1 MSYLE
6 IEKVIGREIIDSRG
20 NPTVEAE
27 VWLADG
33 TIGRGAAPSGA
44 STGEFE
50 ALELR
55 DGDKSRFGGKGVS
68 KAVENINTTI
78 NEALVGMDASDIYA
92 VDAAML
98 KADGTKDKSN
108 LGANA
113 ILAVSTAAA
122 RAAAI
127 SLDVPLYRFLG
138 GVSGNKLPVP
148 MMNIL
153 NGGAHAA
160 NTVDVQEFMIM
171 PAGAPSFKEGLRWCT
186 EVFHALQALLKS
198 KGLATSV
205 GDEGGFAPDLASDE
219 EAIQYI
225 LEAIEKAGYVPG
237 KDFVLAMDAASSEW
251 KGSKKG
257 EYKLP
262 KCGKVFTSEELVE
275 HWKQLVEKYPIYS
288 IEDGLDEE
296 DWEGWQHMTKE
307 LGGKVQL
314 VGDDLFVTNTE
325 RLSKGISLGCG
336 NSILIKLNQIG
347 SVSETLEA
355 IKMAHKAGYTAIA
368 SHRSGETEDTTI
380 ADLAV
385 ALNTCQIKT
394 GAPSRSE
401 RVAKYNQLLRI
412 EEELGGAAQYPGFGA
427 FLIKKYITGNNL
439 RARQK
444 ACGRGGAES
453 RPYAFV
459 EKIVR
464 FWRKKLCKISVM
476 LPRQH
481 TQTLIFW
488 YSIFAGWE
496 NPAVHNLKE
505 VHNDRFQTVGRL

>member
-1 MSYLE
+1 MNNLH

-27 VWLADG
+27 VILADG
-33 TIGRGAAPSGA
+33 TVGRGVAPSGA

-55 DGDKSRFGGKGVS
+55 DGDKARFGGKGVT

-78 NEALVGMDASDIYA
+78 NEVLRGMDASDIYA
-92 VDAAML
+92 VDGAMIA
-98 KADGTKDKSN
+98 ADGTKDKSN

-113 ILAVSTAAA
+113 ILAVSIASA
-122 RAAAI
+122 RAACT
-127 SLDVPLYRFLG
+127 SLNIPLYRFLG
-138 GVSGNKLPVP
+138 GINATRLPVP

-171 PAGAPSFKEGLRWCT
+171 PAGASSFKEGLRWCT
-186 EVFHALQALLKS
+186 EVFHSLQKLLKS

-205 GDEGGFAPDLASDE
+205 GDEGGFAPNLASDE

-225 LEAIEKAGYVPG
+225 LEAVKLAGYEPG
-237 KDFVLAMDAASSEW
+237 RDFVLAMDAAASEW
-251 KGSKKG
+251 KTDKVG
-257 EYKLP
+257 EYRLP
-262 KCGKVFTSEELVE
+262 KCGKTFTAAELVE
-275 HWKQLVEKYPIYS
+275 HWKALVEKYPIFS
-288 IEDGLDEE
+288 LEDGLDEE
-296 DWEGWQHMTKE
+296 DWEGWQLLNRE
-307 LGGKVQL
+307 LGSKIQL

-325 RLSKGISLGCG
+325 RLAKGIKLGAC

-347 SVSETLEA
+347 SISETLEA
-355 IKMAHKAGYTAIA
+355 IQMAHKAGYTAVT

-412 EEELGGAAQYPGFGA
+412 EEQLGKSAVYPGFSA
-427 FLIKKYITGNNL
+427 FNVK
-439 RARQK
+439 R
-444 ACGRGGAES
+444 
-453 RPYAFV
+453 
-459 EKIVR
+459 
-464 FWRKKLCKISVM
+464 
-476 LPRQH
+476 
-481 TQTLIFW
+481 
-488 YSIFAGWE
+488 
-496 NPAVHNLKE
+496 
-505 VHNDRFQTVGRL
+505 

>member
-1 MSYLE
+1 MIYLE
-6 IEKVIGREIIDSRG
+6 IEKVIGREILDSRG

-27 VWLADG
+27 VTLTDG
-33 TIGRGAAPSGA
+33 TVARGTAPSGA

-55 DGDKSRFGGKGVS
+55 DGDKSRYLGKGVS
-68 KAVENINTTI
+68 KAVNNINTVI
-78 NEALVGMDASDIYA
+78 NDAIKGLNASDIYA
-92 VDAAML
+92 VDGAML

-113 ILAVSTAAA
+113 ILAVSIATA

-127 SLDVPLYRFLG
+127 AMDIPLYRFLG
-138 GVSGNKLPVP
+138 GISGNRLPVP

-171 PAGAPSFKEGLRWCT
+171 PVGAPSFKEALRWCA
-186 EVFHALQALLKS
+186 EVFHALATLLKS

-225 LEAIEKAGYVPG
+225 LEAVKNAGYEPG
-237 KDFVLAMDAASSEW
+237 KDFMIAMDAASSEW
-251 KGSKKG
+251 KGEKKG
-257 EYKLP
+257 EYILP
-262 KCGKVFTSEELVE
+262 KAGTKFTSAELIE
-275 HWKQLVEKYPIYS
+275 HWKKLVEKYPIVS
-288 IEDGLDEE
+288 IEDALDEE
-296 DWEGWQHMTKE
+296 DWEGWKLLTAE
-307 LGGKVQL
+307 IGNKVQL

-325 RLSKGISLGCG
+325 RLKKGIDNKCG

-355 IKMAHKAGYTAIA
+355 IKMAHKAGYTAIS
-368 SHRSGETEDTTI
+368 SHRSGETADTTI

-412 EEELGGAAQYPGFGA
+412 EEELGKSAVYPGISA
-427 FLIKKYITGNNL
+427 FNFNK
-439 RARQK
+439 
-444 ACGRGGAES
+444 
-453 RPYAFV
+453 
-459 EKIVR
+459 
-464 FWRKKLCKISVM
+464 
-476 LPRQH
+476 
-481 TQTLIFW
+481 
-488 YSIFAGWE
+488 
-496 NPAVHNLKE
+496 
-505 VHNDRFQTVGRL
+505 

>member
-1 MSYLE
+1 MNYLE
-6 IEKVIGREIIDSRG
+6 IEKVIGREILDSRG

-27 VWLADG
+27 VTLVDG
-33 TIGRGAAPSGA
+33 TVARGTAPSGA

-55 DGDKSRFGGKGVS
+55 DGDKSRYLGKGVS
-68 KAVENINTTI
+68 KAVDNINTVI
-78 NEALVGMDASDIYA
+78 ADAIVGMDASDIYA
-92 VDAAML
+92 VDAAMIA
-98 KADGTKDKSN
+98 ADGTKDKSK

-113 ILAVSTAAA
+113 ILAVSIATA
-122 RAAAI
+122 RAASQA
-127 SLDVPLYRFLG
+127 LDIPLYRFLG
-138 GVSGNKLPVP
+138 GISGNRLPVP

-171 PAGAPSFKEGLRWCT
+171 PVGAPSFKEALRWCA
-186 EVFHALQALLKS
+186 EVFHALATLLKS

-205 GDEGGFAPDLASDE
+205 GDEGGFAPNLASGE

-225 LEAIEKAGYVPG
+225 LEAVKNAGYEPG
-237 KDFVLAMDAASSEW
+237 KDFMIAMDAASSEW
-251 KGSKKG
+251 KGSAKG
-257 EYKLP
+257 EYILP
-262 KCGKVFTSEELVE
+262 KAGTKFTSEELIA
-275 HWKQLVEKYPIYS
+275 HWKQLVEKYPIIS
-288 IEDGLDEE
+288 IKDALDEE
-296 DWEGWQHMTKE
+296 DWEGWQKLTKE
-307 LGGKVQL
+307 LGDKVQL

-325 RLSKGISLGCG
+325 RLSKGIELGCG

-368 SHRSGETEDTTI
+368 SHRSGETADTTI

-412 EEELGGAAQYPGFGA
+412 EEELGASAVYPGIKA
-427 FLIKKYITGNNL
+427 FNIK
-439 RARQK
+439 
-444 ACGRGGAES
+444 
-453 RPYAFV
+453 
-459 EKIVR
+459 
-464 FWRKKLCKISVM
+464 
-476 LPRQH
+476 
-481 TQTLIFW
+481 
-488 YSIFAGWE
+488 
-496 NPAVHNLKE
+496 
-505 VHNDRFQTVGRL
+505 

>member
-1 MSYLE
+1 MLHLE
-6 IEKVIGREIIDSRG
+6 IEKVVGREIIDSRG

-27 VWLADG
+27 VYLADG
-33 TIGRGAAPSGA
+33 TVGRGAPSGA

-55 DGDKSRFGGKGVS
+55 DGNKDRFGGKGVS
-68 KAVENINTTI
+68 KAVGNINTTI
-78 NEALVGMDASDIYA
+78 NEALKGIDASDIYA
-92 VDAAML
+92 VDGAML
-98 KADGTKDKSN
+98 AADGTKDKSN

-113 ILAVSTAAA
+113 ILAVSIAAV
-122 RAAAI
+122 RAAATALQI
-127 SLDVPLYRFLG
+127 PLYRLLG
-138 GVSGNKLPVP
+138 GVNGNRLPVP

-186 EVFHALQALLKS
+186 EVFHALAVLLKER
-198 KGLATSV
+198 GLATSV
-205 GDEGGFAPDLASDE
+205 GDEGGFAPDLGSDE
-219 EAIQYI
+219 EAIECI
-225 LEAIEKAGYVPG
+225 LEAVEKAGYKPG
-237 KDFVLAMDAASSEW
+237 EDFVLAMDAASSEW
-251 KGSKKG
+251 KSATKG
-257 EYKLP
+257 EYLLP
-262 KCGKVFTSEELVE
+262 KSGRKFTSAELIE
-275 HWKQLVEKYPIYS
+275 HWKQLCEKYPIYS

-296 DWEGWQHMTKE
+296 DWEGWQQLTKE
-307 LGGKVQL
+307 LGDTVQL

-325 RLSKGISLGCG
+325 RLSKGIKLGCG

-355 IKMAHKAGYTAIA
+355 IKMAHNAGYTAVT

-412 EEELGGAAQYPGFGA
+412 EEQLGNAAVYPGKGA
-427 FLIKKYITGNNL
+427 FHI
-439 RARQK
+439 
-444 ACGRGGAES
+444 S
-453 RPYAFV
+453 R
-459 EKIVR
+459 
-464 FWRKKLCKISVM
+464 
-476 LPRQH
+476 
-481 TQTLIFW
+481 
-488 YSIFAGWE
+488 
-496 NPAVHNLKE
+496 
-505 VHNDRFQTVGRL
+505 

>member
-1 MSYLE
+1 MLHLE
-6 IEKVIGREIIDSRG
+6 IEKVVGREIIDSRG

-27 VWLADG
+27 VYLADG
-33 TIGRGAAPSGA
+33 TVGRGAAPSGA

-55 DGDKSRFGGKGVS
+55 DGDKDRFGGKGVS

-78 NEALVGMDASDIYA
+78 NETLKGIDASNIYA
-92 VDAAML
+92 VDGAML
-98 KADGTKDKSN
+98 AVDGTKDKSN

-113 ILAVSTAAA
+113 ILAVSIAAV
-122 RAAAI
+122 RAAATALQI
-127 SLDVPLYRFLG
+127 PLYRLLG
-138 GVSGNKLPVP
+138 GVNGNRLPVP

-186 EVFHALQALLKS
+186 EVFHALAALLKER
-198 KGLATSV
+198 GLATSV
-205 GDEGGFAPDLASDE
+205 GDEGGFAPDLGSDE
-219 EAIQYI
+219 EAIECI
-225 LEAIEKAGYVPG
+225 LEAIERAGYKPG
-237 KDFVLAMDAASSEW
+237 DDFVLAMDAASSEW
-251 KGSKKG
+251 KSGTKG
-257 EYKLP
+257 EYLLP
-262 KCGKVFTSEELVE
+262 KSGRKFTSEELIE
-275 HWKQLVEKYPIYS
+275 HWKQLCEKYPIYS

-296 DWEGWQHMTKE
+296 DWEGWQQLTKE
-307 LGGKVQL
+307 LGDKVQL

-325 RLSKGISLGCG
+325 RLSKGIKLGCG

-355 IKMAHKAGYTAIA
+355 IKMAHNAGYTAVT

-412 EEELGGAAQYPGFGA
+412 EEQLGSAAVYPGKEA
-427 FLIKKYITGNNL
+427 FHI
-439 RARQK
+439 
-444 ACGRGGAES
+444 S
-453 RPYAFV
+453 R
-459 EKIVR
+459 
-464 FWRKKLCKISVM
+464 
-476 LPRQH
+476 
-481 TQTLIFW
+481 
-488 YSIFAGWE
+488 
-496 NPAVHNLKE
+496 
-505 VHNDRFQTVGRL
+505 